1 MRVNSTWESR
11 SADPAALARGGGSAV
26 ADLDARAHEAARDI
40 RRADQPPRRK
50 DRPHRP
56 IARLA
61 NIAFVAAMLLV
72 CLLPAVWPGDAPWT
86 NDEPHLLAAALD
98 ANAAHRPAAM
108 GLYGSY
114 GVPYGPLPTQ
124 IYQVLLLVTHNPVLL
139 VAIRGVLT
147 MSLTAGGL
155 LWLARTLRLP
165 RWFIPAVLVSPFL
178 WLYSRML
185 WDNTFAIPAG
195 TLALAAYAS
204 FLATG
209 RRRSLLLTVGCLI
222 ALLSIHFMTAPLVAG
237 IGGHLLWRHRPALW
251 RHRLGLAMV
260 LALGV
265 AMNAGYFIEG
275 SSRAWEW
282 WSGRGSDNAPRVL
295 WAADR
300 LPVIV
305 RSAGFSPYLSAR
317 TKIPPNSDR
326 PSRLTSLL
334 FPLLGGR
341 ILSGDG
347 FYVAW
352 GSFSGPLSRLIS
364 ACKGISWLGF
374 GLVWAGL
381 IIAIRR
387 GWIGRRHRGVADL
400 RGTMCGIAV
409 VVLGLQM
416 VMYGAMRVA
425 PFAHYFTGACGVYIL
440 LAWFAAEA
448 AGGRG
453 RAGVAL
459 LIVYGLALGVL
470 TACGMVDVHRA
481 GGSRNH
487 FGPSLAGQ
495 IEIARGIGNVSGAA
509 DVVSDI
515 PQYREHVH
523 GLFTLRRLL
532 GIASPGERGANRT
545 QVEIRYRSET
555 GWDAHL
561 NWRVRDPQ
569 DSETR

>member
-1 MRVNSTWESR
+1 MGRTRVNSVWEPA
-11 SADPAALARGGGSAV
+11 SAARAALARGGGSAV
-26 ADLDARAHEAARDI
+26 ADLEVPPRDAGLRDAP
-40 RRADQPPRRK
+40 RADQHPHREG
-50 DRPHRP
+50 RPHR
-56 IARLA
+56 ARGRLA
-61 NIAFVAAMLLV
+61 NLAFAAAMLLV
-72 CLLPAVWPGDAPWT
+72 CLLPALWPGDAPWT

-108 GLYGSY
+108 GLFGSY

-124 IYQVLLLVTHNPVLL
+124 IYQVLLLVTHNPVFL

-147 MSLTAGGL
+147 MSLTAAGL
-155 LWLARTLRLP
+155 LWLSRTLRLP
-165 RWFIPAVLVSPFL
+165 RWFIPAVLASPFL

-204 FLATG
+204 FLASG
-209 RRRSLLLTVGCLI
+209 RARSLLLAVGCLI
-222 ALLSIHFMTAPLVAG
+222 GLLSIHFMTAPLVAA

-251 RHRLGLAMV
+251 RHRVGLALV
-260 LALGV
+260 LALGI
-265 AMNAGYFIEG
+265 ATNAGYFVEG

-282 WSGRGSDNAPRVL
+282 CHRRTPAPAGL
-295 WAADR
+295 TTSADS
-300 LPVIV
+300 LVP
-305 RSAGFSPYLSAR
+305 
-317 TKIPPNSDR
+317 TQTPPNSDR
-326 PSRLTSLL
+326 PSRLTALL

-352 GSFSGPLSRLIS
+352 RSVTGALKPLIS

-381 IIAIRR
+381 AIAIRR
-387 GWIGRRHRGVADL
+387 GWIGRRHGSVADL
-400 RGTMCGIAV
+400 RGTICCIAV

-425 PFAHYFTGACGVYIL
+425 PYAHYFTGACGVYIL

-453 RAGVAL
+453 WGVAL
-459 LIVYGLALGVL
+459 LIVYGLSLGVL
-470 TACGMVDVHRA
+470 TGFGMVDVHRA

-495 IEIARGIGNVSGAA
+495 IEIARGIGNVCGAA
-509 DVVSDI
+509 DVVVSDI

-532 GIASPGERGANRT
+532 GIASPGDRSADRT

-569 DSETR
+569 DSETK